1 MRKSIDYKETGRK
14 LKLALWTAATA
25 LMLSLTSCSNAQSD
39 YQSGASADEI
49 AKIDAQIK
57 SLKETARTY
66 RMDIEHRQKNVL
78 EMLADSATVND
89 NLVWI
94 KRERER
100 IQELKDALQETEE
113 QIDDAWDKKIE
124 LQKRYQEWKVAS
136 ESDAAVW
143 NGGALTPPRNRSFHE
158 TE

>member
-1 MRKSIDYKETGRK
+1 
-14 LKLALWTAATA
+14 
-25 LMLSLTSCSNAQSD
+25 
-39 YQSGASADEI
+39 
-49 AKIDAQIK
+49 
-57 SLKETARTY
+57 
-66 RMDIEHRQKNVL
+66 MDIEHRQKNVL

-143 NGGALTPPRNRSFHE
+143 NGGALTPQRNRSFHE

>member
-39 YQSGASADEI
+39 YESGASADEI

-100 IQELKDALQETEE
+100 IQELKDALQE
-113 QIDDAWDKKIE
+113 IE